1 MCFGLGFRDLKLG
14 FGLAKDG
21 YFVAVTGGCY
31 YYPDD
36 LDSTEMACKMEIG
49 FKVNINNAAIMPTW
63 ITS

>member
-14 FGLAKDG
+14 LGLAKDG

-31 YYPDD
+31 YYPDN

-49 FKVNINNAAIMPTW
+49 FKVK
-63 ITS
+63 